1 MSLSEA
7 QGGDVGLSTV
17 VQLDASHECARKE
30 VPRQQM
36 AAADLAPL
44 PIAPLV
50 LVVLA
55 DLVFSLGHLDRL
67 GPPGRERVDRARGP
81 APTRGAMA
89 VASALRI
96 ACDDNRDSTAEALPF
111 EGLSSWLMSSPFAR
125 GLVATSP
132 PRSISLSAAF
142 HAKRASGVGPRDACS
157 GRHASVSASINALLL
172 RAIRSSGSG

>member
-1 MSLSEA
+1 LGRKLSLSEA

-44 PIAPLV
+44 PKAPLV

-67 GPPGRERVDRARGP
+67 GLPERECVDRARGS

-96 ACDDNRDSTAEALPF
+96 ACDDNGDSTAEALPF
-111 EGLSSWLMSSPFAR
+111 EGLFILAHEFSL
-125 GLVATSP
+125 
-132 PRSISLSAAF
+132 RSRSRRDIAPTRYLAKAPLSL
-142 HAKRASGVGPRDACS
+142 
-157 GRHASVSASINALLL
+157 
-172 RAIRSSGSG
+172 